1 MFSSKQQ
8 IKPCDRN
15 FSNKIMHKYGTYSL
29 KKRAFWYW
37 MCILVMFSVLLLFLI
52 LYISKQLQQETYNG
66 LHQTMDLYAKQLSGN
81 MKTAEDCLWEFAN
94 NNTDVVDTITSRNS
108 SNAVI
113 SQIKAARLLDIP

>member
-81 MKTAEDCLWEFAN
+81 MKTAEDCL
-94 NNTDVVDTITSRNS
+94 
-108 SNAVI
+108 
-113 SQIKAARLLDIP
+113 